1 MASREQRD
9 LNVSLPTGPVPQ
21 ALKNFTDRL
30 HSSYQPRGAN
40 TFSIRPFFFSCN
52 RNRNIDTEEGPILD
66 HSY

>member
-40 TFSIRPFFFSCN
+40 TFSICPFFFLA
-52 RNRNIDTEEGPILD
+52 IEIEI
-66 HSY
+66 